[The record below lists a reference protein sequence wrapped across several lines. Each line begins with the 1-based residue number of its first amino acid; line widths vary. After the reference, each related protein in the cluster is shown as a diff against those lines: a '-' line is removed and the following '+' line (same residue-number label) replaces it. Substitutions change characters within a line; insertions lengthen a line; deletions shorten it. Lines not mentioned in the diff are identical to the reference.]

1 MLFAKLMQYTV
12 HFSHTFVVISQVLL
26 CIYQL
31 GFELGIDLK
40 YCLRF
45 MKKLKQFIGEI
56 RQLFCHRVHSRG
68 LGIYK
73 NVERLLT
80 TMMNQIKSVTVIGI
94 FWDYREQFI

>member
-12 HFSHTFVVISQVLL
+12 HFSHTFVIISQVLL

-73 NVERLLT
+73 NVER
-80 TMMNQIKSVTVIGI
+80 
-94 FWDYREQFI
+94 F